1 MVKFCGFVQRVVV
14 CLNGN
19 ARNLSGPNVSQL
31 TCAFTASRQRRIDSE
46 AAEGAHEYL
55 TEDSNRSRQH
65 VEDCSNGG
73 AMTPDSMSQW
83 LDSLE

>member
-1 MVKFCGFVQRVVV
+1 MH
-14 CLNGN
+14 
-19 ARNLSGPNVSQL
+19 SQQ
-31 TCAFTASRQRRIDSE
+31 ADEDDIDSE

-65 VEDCSNGG
+65 VEDCSNDG
-73 AMTPDSMSQW
+73 AMTPGSMSQW